1 MSKCRSLMS
10 LAPNYRIGAGLA
22 LALFAAGCSDQIGP
36 EPTAVQ
42 EPAAPAPHF
51 VRWAGP
57 IAPQFR
63 VIDAQSGE
71 VLNRVLLTSASSA
84 LGLEQ
89 YTATFWAVS
98 GEERSVEIDY
108 LSSGGT
114 SSPFLGLAG
123 VDPAYVPGRG
133 DLAPGDSV
141 MITVTI
147 DPYNVGVSLEPTGLL
162 VGGAAQLQIGYGGAG
177 GDLNGDGVVDGTDA
191 YIESQRLGI
200 SYRPAPYAPW
210 IQAPAVQSLPE
221 ASFITPVL
229 QFSQFA
235 VSW

>member
-1 MSKCRSLMS
+1 MPLENRMSDRRSLI
-10 LAPNYRIGAGLA
+10 PLA

-42 EPAAPAPHF
+42 EPPARAPHF

-57 IAPQFR
+57 VAPQFR
-63 VIDAQSGE
+63 VIDAQSGQ
-71 VLNRVLLTSASSA
+71 VLSRVLLASASSE

-98 GEERSVEIDY
+98 GEERSVQIDY
-108 LSSGGT
+108 VSTGDT
-114 SSPFLGLAG
+114 SAPFLELAG
-123 VDPAYVPGRG
+123 IDPAYVPGSG

-141 MITVTI
+141 LITVTI
-147 DPYNVGVSLEPTGLL
+147 DRYDVGVSLEPTGLL
-162 VGGAAQLQIGYGGAG
+162 VWDGAQLQISYDGAG

-191 YIESQRLGI
+191 YIESKLLGI
-200 SYRPAPYAPW
+200 SYRLGSDTW
-210 IQAPAVQSLPE
+210 IEAPAVQSLSE
-221 ASFITPVL
+221 TSLTTPVL
-229 QFSQFA
+229 QFSQYA